1 MKLLIFLVSI
11 IIFSV
16 IGIEEG
22 FADADF
28 TVIASTDKDVY
39 EFGDT
44 VKISGHVE
52 NYDSALGNEM
62 FYTVYY
68 TSRAHPVSGCAS
80 GNCNPGYVRRQYDR
94 GRSTPNPNPRNGSG
108 FRGLHVD
115 CTRRYVR

>member
-22 FADADF
+22 FADDHF

-44 VKISGHVE
+44 VTISGHVE

-68 TSRAHPVSGCAS
+68 RDGSSISVGHTI
-80 GNCNPGYVRRQYDR
+80 QYLLYY
-94 GRSTPNPNPRNGSG
+94 
-108 FRGLHVD
+108 FRI
-115 CTRRYVR
+115 